1 MPRAAIS
8 FYGGIS
14 YDNPTN
20 ISCPVT
26 PKITIDDTLDA
37 MQRIVGGPIQAVYP
51 FKEPVALICHEEG
64 KLLHLPLNRALR
76 SPDTGEIYDI
86 IAGDFFL
93 CAAPPGQRSLR
104 EPLRQP
110 VGTVYPDFLHP
121 ELFLSGPNSSI
132 IVLPMPGAS
141 RLSPDETALPEN
153 LVSAFR

>member
-1 MPRAAIS
+1 MTILLISPVQSPR
-8 FYGGIS
+8 
-14 YDNPTN
+14 
-20 ISCPVT
+20 
-26 PKITIDDTLDA
+26 KITIDDTLDA

-93 CAAPPGQRSLR
+93 CAAPPDSDRFESLSDSQLAR
-104 EPLRQP
+104 YTRIFC
-110 VGTVYPDFLHP
+110 TP

-141 RLSPDETALPEN
+141 RLSPDETVLPEN
-153 LVSAFR
+153 PSAPSADHP